1 MRLPARRRNERSG
14 PDDGLN
20 FITRRPRVEIL
31 GNFLHVLKSA
41 YSRKNYFDRCLSV
54 SKALKVY
61 TRFKPPW
68 RQNIKYG
75 MAFLKIVVKLDLRPS
90 TSYLLLEKLS
100 AVLFTRVSPLETVV
114 NLMAMYLHFTPQTK
128 FVSSVMARNIKA
140 LQAKRSE

>member
-1 MRLPARRRNERSG
+1 
-14 PDDGLN
+14 
-20 FITRRPRVEIL
+20 
-31 GNFLHVLKSA
+31 
-41 YSRKNYFDRCLSV
+41 
-54 SKALKVY
+54 
-61 TRFKPPW
+61 
-68 RQNIKYG
+68 